1 MNVPHLQ
8 PFLIAVY
15 ALHDI
20 VSDRVKQSHSWENL
34 DASVYGRPGHAMDIG
49 GNLTSF
55 RRLGFRVRRL

>member
-8 PFLIAVY
+8 PFFIAVY

-49 GNLTSF
+49 GNSTSF
-55 RRLGFRVRRL
+55 RGSF